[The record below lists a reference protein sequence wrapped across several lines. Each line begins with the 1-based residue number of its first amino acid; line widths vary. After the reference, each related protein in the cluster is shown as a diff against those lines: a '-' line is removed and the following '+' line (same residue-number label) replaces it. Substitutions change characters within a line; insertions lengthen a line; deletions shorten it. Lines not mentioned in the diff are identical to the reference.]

1 MTDFAINL
9 SEPLNNI
16 QNFDRQHLMKSRYGQ
31 LATQKGFKMTIKFE
45 FDAIP
50 GREGI
55 YLNCSQVVKTRS

>member
-1 MTDFAINL
+1 MADFAINL
-9 SEPLNNI
+9 SEPLNDI
-16 QNFDRQHLMKSRYGQ
+16 QHFDGQQLMESRYCQ
-31 LATQKGFKMTIKFE
+31 LATQQGFKMTIKLE